1 MLVFHRSKMHLLRT
15 IQNYSFLPTPLQP
28 QCSKKRWLQY
38 TAKLK
43 TTCVLWSLSYNHIMF
58 GIGTQELLLILL
70 IILIF
75 FGPKKL
81 PELARGLG
89 QAIKEV
95 RQGLKDDHPKKTT
108 KTEK

>member
-1 MLVFHRSKMHLLRT
+1 MPLLHKSP
-15 IQNYSFLPTPLQP
+15 QYNFLPKRVEQ
-28 QCSKKRWLQY
+28 KKSEKWRRRHRPNQLI
-38 TAKLK
+38 ACFL
-43 TTCVLWSLSYNHIMF
+43 VSLSYNHIMF